1 MSRSIRLYRAL
12 IAAAAD
18 LPVAPLQRKV
28 KRNIRDLFDL
38 YKSVQSDVQIA
49 ELHQDAEAAIE
60 VIRWLN
66 NLPEVN
72 AGNAKSHAKAS
83 ALHLPRA

>member
-1 MSRSIRLYRAL
+1 MSRSIHLYRAL
-12 IAAAAD
+12 IGAAAD

-28 KRNIRDLFDL
+28 KHNIRHLFDL
-38 YKSVQSDVQIA
+38 YKSVRSDDQIA

-66 NLPEVN
+66 HLPEVN
-72 AGNAKSHAKAS
+72 KGNAKMRAKPFAMYLSS
-83 ALHLPRA
+83 A